1 MLKEKLFD
9 EIAGKISDVIAASP
23 AKDVEKNV
31 RAMMASAF
39 TKMDLVTREEF
50 EVQQEVLVRSREKLT
65 ELEARIAEL
74 EARLQTNNPQDAL

>member
-50 EVQQEVLVRSREKLT
+50 ETQQEILVRSREKLT
-65 ELEARIAEL
+65 ELEARIADL
-74 EARLQTNNPQDAL
+74 ESRLHANNPQDAL